1 LLLSVGLAVIT
12 PRIQSNDHRSPLT
25 NTFCIFATCDEPDDD
40 SFSEALRICYGNLK
54 IEALSKALNYF
65 LLTEIRKTAG
75 HFGHFYSAELVTED
89 QQLQWIQQGKG
100 FEDV

>member
-1 LLLSVGLAVIT
+1 
-12 PRIQSNDHRSPLT
+12 
-25 NTFCIFATCDEPDDD
+25 
-40 SFSEALRICYGNLK
+40 LK